1 MNDENLT
8 LEELNDEE
16 KRKREREEIAREAF
30 EEGRLLAKYWNKQ
43 QRREMLMFPIRL
55 VFFPVML
62 LVKLFKWTYDYKD

>member
-16 KRKREREEIAREAF
+16 RRKREREEIAREAF
-30 EEGRLLAKYWNKQ
+30 RKGQLLAEYWNKQ